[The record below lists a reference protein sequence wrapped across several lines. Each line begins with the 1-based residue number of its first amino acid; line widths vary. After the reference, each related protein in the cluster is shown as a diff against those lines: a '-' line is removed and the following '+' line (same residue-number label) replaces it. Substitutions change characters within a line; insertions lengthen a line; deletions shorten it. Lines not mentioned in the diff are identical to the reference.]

1 MSPEAVALKWNGC
14 TLAYRELDRAATR
27 WADRLRAAGIAP
39 GSVVALSAPP
49 GPEAAAAL
57 FGAWR
62 GGYAAAPLHE
72 RLAEPE
78 IDHAARLLRPACLV
92 DAGGVLHPV
101 PSSAP
106 SGADNAPGRDAAFR
120 RGVCVFLLTSGS
132 SGSPRAVGIA
142 PDAFAASAAGAR
154 RRLDLRPDDCWG
166 LCLSLGHVGGLALLL
181 RAAAIGCAVRCWSSF
196 DAESVAS
203 AVAGGDVTHLS
214 LVPVMLRRVLDALG
228 GRAPSRR
235 LRCVLVGGAAASPDL
250 VERAVNAG
258 LPAAPTWGM
267 TETTSQVATAT
278 PELARQTPGSAGPPL
293 PGVEV
298 KVVDAGADV
307 GGVLA
312 VRGPTLASVVA
323 RTPEAGPE
331 PLPVDDDGW
340 FRTADL
346 GRVDGAG
353 RVWIEGRADAAIV
366 TGGLNVAPREVE
378 KVIESMPGVAEAV
391 VFGTPD
397 EEWGEVVAA
406 VVEADPSVVK
416 PEGVHSH
423 CRARLSRGR
432 RPTRIQVVD
441 SLPRTHTGKTLRR
454 VARERF
460 AGK

>member
-1 MSPEAVALKWNGC
+1 MPSRQLARTAAASPDAVALKWNGR

-27 WADRLRAAGIAP
+27 WADRLRAAGIPP

-49 GPEAAAAL
+49 GPQAAAAL

-203 AVAGGDVTHLS
+203 AVAG
-214 LVPVMLRRVLDALG
+214 RRRHPPLAGARHAATRAGRLGRARALPQASVRPG
-228 GRAPSRR
+228 GRRGSVPRPRR
-235 LRCVLVGGAAASPDL
+235 
-250 VERAVNAG
+250 
-258 LPAAPTWGM
+258 
-267 TETTSQVATAT
+267 
-278 PELARQTPGSAGPPL
+278 
-293 PGVEV
+293 
-298 KVVDAGADV
+298 
-307 GGVLA
+307 
-312 VRGPTLASVVA
+312 
-323 RTPEAGPE
+323 
-331 PLPVDDDGW
+331 
-340 FRTADL
+340 
-346 GRVDGAG
+346 AG
-353 RVWIEGRADAAIV
+353 RE
-366 TGGLNVAPREVE
+366 
-378 KVIESMPGVAEAV
+378 
-391 VFGTPD
+391 
-397 EEWGEVVAA
+397 
-406 VVEADPSVVK
+406 
-416 PEGVHSH
+416 
-423 CRARLSRGR
+423 
-432 RPTRIQVVD
+432 
-441 SLPRTHTGKTLRR
+441 RR
-454 VARERF
+454 VAGSPHLGNDGDDFASRHGDARAGPAESRERGPAP
-460 AGK
+460 AGRGGQGRRRRR